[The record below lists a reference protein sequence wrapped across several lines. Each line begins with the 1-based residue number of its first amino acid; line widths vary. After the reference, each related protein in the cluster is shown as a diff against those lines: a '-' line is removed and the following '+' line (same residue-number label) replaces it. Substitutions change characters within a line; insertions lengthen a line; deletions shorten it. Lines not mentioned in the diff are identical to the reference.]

1 MPGLLQNIATAFEDL
16 GPRQGATTA
25 IDVSDIQKRL
35 GLPALIPAV
44 ITGPSTAAATPAVAP
59 TDFLGDHS
67 SVKIVAFGPR
77 PRSDLVEGRTTTAF
91 PATSASAA
99 LLPVSSSACASKN
112 MLTLLAK

>member
-44 ITGPSTAAATPAVAP
+44 ITGPSTAAATPAAP
-59 TDFLGDHS
+59 LTVQAGTYYVHNRRTDDQLPTCLLYTS
-67 SVKIVAFGPR
+67 PSPR
-77 PRSDLVEGRTTTAF
+77 DRG
-91 PATSASAA
+91 
-99 LLPVSSSACASKN
+99 
-112 MLTLLAK
+112 